1 MSSLKHY
8 PLGASVSNSPHS
20 VTTCLPTMAD
30 VIGYEEKEPRVMQ
43 AMSAGYPRFLRHRWI
58 EELLNFYFAPHQLY
72 TGTCVPVIPYIPY
85 HSTSV

>member
-20 VTTCLPTMAD
+20 VTTCLPTIAD

-58 EELLNFYFAPHQLY
+58 EDLLNFYLDREGLTSPAAVL
-72 TGTCVPVIPYIPY
+72 IP
-85 HSTSV
+85 SRRAS